1 MATLTKPDPPGQN
14 GMYTIGRFPHLGV
27 YVPAIVEPREVLTSA
42 MGPGVVDT
50 DRGRTEVATSVSVTR
65 ERDASRRYL
74 PASYG
79 EHTAPS
85 GDAYG

>member
-14 GMYTIGRFPHLGV
+14 GVYTIGRFPHLGV

-65 ERDASRRYL
+65 ERDASRRHL
-74 PASYG
+74 PAPYG
-79 EHTAPS
+79 EHTASS

>member
-1 MATLTKPDPPGQN
+1 MLTKPASPGQN
-14 GMYTIGRFPHLGV
+14 GVYTIGRFPHLGV

-50 DRGRTEVATSVSVTR
+50 DRGRTEVAASVSITR

-74 PASYG
+74 PTSYG
-79 EHTAPS
+79 KHTASS

>member
-1 MATLTKPDPPGQN
+1 MAVLTKPDPPGQD
-14 GMYTIGRFPHLGV
+14 GMQTIGRFPHLGV

-42 MGPGVVDT
+42 MGPSVVDT
-50 DRGRTEVATSVSVTR
+50 DRGRTEVAASVSITR

-74 PASYG
+74 PTSYD
-79 EHTAPS
+79 EHTASS